1 MEIVDYFE
9 PLRKEAFWP
18 NPSRGWVFSPQI
30 LPPSLPSCLHAGIQ
44 VVNSFSRESGIM
56 GLFVVVLS
64 VIVDGVQGRII
75 QLPCY
80 QGLTA
85 YKFYGSS
92 FFTV

>member
-1 MEIVDYFE
+1 
-9 PLRKEAFWP
+9 
-18 NPSRGWVFSPQI
+18 
-30 LPPSLPSCLHAGIQ
+30 
-44 VVNSFSRESGIM
+44 
-56 GLFVVVLS
+56 
-64 VIVDGVQGRII
+64 VDGVQGRII